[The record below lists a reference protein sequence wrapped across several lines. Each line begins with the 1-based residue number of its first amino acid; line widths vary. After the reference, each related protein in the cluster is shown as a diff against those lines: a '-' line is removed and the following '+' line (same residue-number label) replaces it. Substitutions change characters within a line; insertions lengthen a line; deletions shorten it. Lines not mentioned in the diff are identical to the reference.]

1 MTFQEGYYRH
11 PAVYKDR
18 IVFVS
23 EDDLWIVPK
32 AGGIARRLTTGLG
45 AVTTPV
51 FSPDGERIAF
61 AGTDEG
67 HQELYIIPAE
77 GGSASRVTYLG
88 CSLTLSSWVNE
99 GILFACSYAQPFLK
113 WNEIWLQN
121 PEGGVPRRLPTG
133 PANFISVQK
142 GLKGP
147 ATLQRHGYR
156 EYGFWKRYRGGTAGE
171 IWVDAKGDGSY
182 QKFLNLKSDLARPL
196 FIKDRVYF
204 LSDHEGVGNI
214 YSAKTDGS
222 DLKRHTKHVDYYA
235 RNIAT
240 DGDTIVYHAG
250 GDLYTFDLE
259 TEEVSKVDIKYY
271 GPRTQRNR
279 KFASAAR
286 YLEDFT
292 LHPKGHHLSVT
303 SRGKAFSF
311 GNWEGPVLQL
321 GVLDGVRYRLPEWL
335 ADGKRVLLVHDKD
348 GEEKLEIYDAE
359 AGSCLSTS
367 PHLKLGRVVD
377 IKISP
382 KKDEAVLTNHRSE
395 LIHIDL
401 KKWKTKLI
409 ERSEFSA
416 IRGFDWSPC
425 GEWVAYSASLTRRAT
440 AIKLYN
446 TKSGKITQATK
457 PILRDIEPSFDP
469 EGKYLYFISY
479 RDFDPV
485 WDAMHFEMGFPRGS
499 RPYLLT
505 LQKDL
510 TSPFLQKPS
519 DLIEKEDKGEEK
531 EDQKKDKKDK
541 KKEIQ
546 KTKIDLEGIQE
557 RLLAFPVELGLYSQ
571 VTGLKGR
578 AAFIYWPVEGTLE
591 ADFEAEE
598 GPSDGIL
605 ESYDFDTQKLD
616 EIADGVAE
624 VITSHDRCWIGYRS
638 EQRLRILKAD
648 EKPDDRSVGE
658 KPSRKSGWID
668 LARIRLSVN
677 PVFEWDQMY
686 KEAWRLQRDHFWTED
701 MSSIDWKR
709 VYDRYYELIT
719 RVSTRGEFS
728 DVLWEMQG
736 ELGTSH
742 AYVMGGDYRRPP
754 RYSVGL
760 LGAEFRW
767 NEKFKAYEISH
778 IAKGDHW
785 RSKNAS
791 PFAQPGVNVKEGD
804 LLYSINGRSLSGD
817 VPPESFLVYQA
828 GLEVALEVSEAK
840 GKNRRRI
847 IAKTMEHDLNE
858 RYRDWVEKNRTY
870 VHKKTKGRVG
880 YIHIPNMGPQ
890 GFAEFHRS
898 YLRECDYEGLIV
910 DVRFNGGGNV
920 SSLLLEKLARKR
932 LGYDWTRWFGTSPYP
947 DESPVGPMVA
957 LTNEYAGS
965 DGDMFSHAFKMMKL
979 GPLLGKRTWGGV
991 IGIWPRHPLVDGGM
1005 TTQPEFSFWFKD
1017 VGWNIENYGVDP
1029 DIEIEITPQEYAAG
1043 KDPQLERSIEEVLQ
1057 IMKENPPELPD
1068 LKSKPS
1074 LALPKKLAQG

>member
-1 MTFQEGYYRH
+1 MNPKEGYYRH
-11 PAVYKDR
+11 PTIYKNS

-23 EDDLWIVPK
+23 EDDLWVVQRE
-32 AGGIARRLTTGLG
+32 GGIARRLTTGLG

-51 FSPDGERIAF
+51 FSLNGEKIAF

-67 HQELYIIPAE
+67 HQELYVMPAA
-77 GGSASRVTYLG
+77 GGSAKRLTYMG
-88 CSLTLSSWVNE
+88 DSISVIGWVQE
-99 GILFACSYAQPFLK
+99 GILFACSYGQPFLK

-121 PEGGVPRRLPTG
+121 PEGGVPTKLPVG
-133 PANFISVQK
+133 PANYFSVQK
-142 GLKGP
+142 NLKGP
-147 ATLQRHGYR
+147 AAIQRHGYR

-171 IWVDAKGDGSY
+171 LWVDPEGTGAFE
-182 QKFLNLKSDLARPL
+182 KFLNLKSDLARPL
-196 FIKDRVYF
+196 FISQRIYF

-214 YSAKTDGS
+214 YSARPDRS
-222 DLKRHTKHVDYYA
+222 DLKRHTHHVDYYA

-240 DGDTIVYHAG
+240 DGERIVYHAG
-250 GDLYTFDLE
+250 GDLFVLDLK
-259 TEEVSKVDIKYY
+259 TDKVSQVALEYH
-271 GPRTQRNR
+271 GPRAQRQR
-279 KFASAAR
+279 KFVSAAR
-286 YLEDFT
+286 YLEDFS

-303 SRGKAFSF
+303 ARGKPFCF

-321 GVLDGVRYRLPEWL
+321 GASDGVRYRLSRWL
-335 ADGKRVLLVHDKD
+335 SDGKRTLLVHDKD

-359 AGSCLSTS
+359 TGKCLSTS
-367 PHLKLGRVVD
+367 PDLKLGRVTE
-377 IKISP
+377 IKASP
-382 KKDEAVLTNHRSE
+382 QKDEAVLTNHRNE
-395 LIHIDL
+395 LILVDL

-409 ERSEFSA
+409 NRSGFSA
-416 IRGFDWSPC
+416 VRGFDWSPC
-425 GEWVAYSASLTRRAT
+425 GEWIAYSASLTRRT
-440 AIKLYN
+440 MAINLYHLK
-446 TKSGKITQATK
+446 TEKITQATK
-457 PILRDIEPSFDP
+457 PILRDVEPSFDP

-485 WDAMHFEMGFPRGS
+485 WDSMHFEMGFPRGC

-510 TSPFLQKPS
+510 PSPFLQKPA
-519 DLIEKEDKGEEK
+519 DLSEKEEK
-531 EDQKKDKKDK
+531 EEDKDEDKKEKKAK
-541 KKEIQ
+541 KKEIS
-546 KTKIDLEGIQE
+546 KTQIDLEGIQD
-557 RLLAFPVELGLYSQ
+557 RILAFPVDLGLYSQ
-571 VTGLKGR
+571 VTGLKGKT
-578 AAFIYWPVEGTLE
+578 AFIWWPVEGTLE
-591 ADFEAEE
+591 ADYEEEE
-598 GPSDGIL
+598 GPSDGTL
-605 ESYDFDTQKLD
+605 EIYDFESQKVDDL
-616 EIADGVAE
+616 ADGVAE
-624 VITSHDRCWIGYRS
+624 VITSHDRQWLGYRS
-638 EQRLRILKAD
+638 EQRLRILKTD
-648 EKPDDRSVGE
+648 EKADDRSVGE

-668 LARIRLSVN
+668 LSRIRLSVN

-701 MSSIDWKR
+701 MAKVDWKK
-709 VYDRYYELIT
+709 VYDRYYRLIS

-742 AYVMGGDYRRPP
+742 AYVMGGDYRHPP

-767 NEKFKAYEISH
+767 NSKEKAYEIYN

-785 RSKNAS
+785 RAKNAS
-791 PFAQPGVNVKEGD
+791 PFVQPGVNIHEGD
-804 LLYSINGRSLSGD
+804 LIYSINGRTLNREN
-817 VPPESFLVYQA
+817 PPEYFLVYQA
-828 GLEVALEVSEAK
+828 GQEVSLEVSDSK
-840 GKNRRRI
+840 GKNRRRVI
-847 IAKTMEHDLNE
+847 VKTMQYDLNE

-870 VHKKTKGRVG
+870 VHEKTKGRVG
-880 YIHIPNMGPQ
+880 YVHIPNMGPQ

-898 YLRECDYEGLIV
+898 YLRECDFEGLII

-920 SSLLLEKLARKR
+920 SPLLLEKLARKR
-932 LGYDWTRWFGTSPYP
+932 LGYDWTRWFGTAPYP
-947 DESPVGPMVA
+947 DDSPMGPMVA

-991 IGIWPRHPLVDGGM
+991 IGIWPRHPLVDGGI

-1029 DIEIEITPQEYAAG
+1029 DIEVEITPQDYAAG
-1043 KDPQLERSIEEVLQ
+1043 RDPQLDRSIEEVLR
-1057 IMKENPPELPD
+1057 IMKETPPVLPD

-1074 LALPKKLAQG
+1074 LAIPKKLA